1 MEARKITI
9 VSTKRQEKSVIMSDA
24 TTLEELKRD
33 LDKANID
40 YEGMVFYEGVSK
52 TELIY
57 NNSVLPSNIPY
68 RGQTTNELVFMLT
81 NPNKKIKSGAMN
93 RKEIYALIKKHN
105 LQKAC
110 LENYKKDYTRCK
122 SEDLLKLIEYSSC
135 TSNKQPV
142 EMVDPNIRLI
152 KEVEGLIKSV
162 DLLLQ
167 TLQHPHVINNSD
179 NIKSGEINS
188 SYSDAEI
195 DEMFDFV

>member
-52 TELIY
+52 TELIN

-93 RKEIYALIKKHN
+93 RKEIYALSRNTICKRPVLKIIKKITPDVN
-105 LQKAC
+105 LK
-110 LENYKKDYTRCK
+110 
-122 SEDLLKLIEYSSC
+122 IF
-135 TSNKQPV
+135 SN
-142 EMVDPNIRLI
+142 
-152 KEVEGLIKSV
+152 
-162 DLLLQ
+162 
-167 TLQHPHVINNSD
+167 
-179 NIKSGEINS
+179 
-188 SYSDAEI
+188 
-195 DEMFDFV
+195 